1 MAAYTQVLSFNIY
14 NFFYFL
20 VMMDDA
26 LSIYR
31 HFISL
36 DATQPLG
43 VDENI
48 RREVESNICT
58 ENGVIDPECFNVAQK
73 FAFNTLQNRSVLQK
87 ETAGKDGSC
96 SIAKKD
102 I

>member
-1 MAAYTQVLSFNIY
+1 MIITFSVMIC
-14 NFFYFL
+14 L

-43 VDENI
+43 VDENM

-58 ENGVIDPECFNVAQK
+58 ENGIIDPDCFEVAQK
-73 FAFNTLQNRSVLQK
+73 FAFNTLQNRSVLKMNFVVRFCKHEWQK
-87 ETAGKDGSC
+87 QRDAPYH
-96 SIAKKD
+96 
-102 I
+102 

>member
-1 MAAYTQVLSFNIY
+1 MACSSRVDQTSTSNDYI
-14 NFFYFL
+14 FFS

-43 VDENI
+43 VDESI
-48 RREVESNICT
+48 RREVESKTN
-58 ENGVIDPECFNVAQK
+58 EMK
-73 FAFNTLQNRSVLQK
+73 LSVLFLLLNLLVN
-87 ETAGKDGSC
+87 
-96 SIAKKD
+96 
-102 I
+102 

>member
-1 MAAYTQVLSFNIY
+1 MFSFLTHDDI
-14 NFFYFL
+14 FL

-36 DATQPLG
+36 DASQPLG
-43 VDENI
+43 VDENT

-58 ENGVIDPECFNVAQK
+58 ENGIIDPDCFNVAQK
-73 FAFNTLQNRSVLQK
+73 FAFNTLQNRSV
-87 ETAGKDGSC
+87 
-96 SIAKKD
+96 IKK
-102 I
+102 ILV